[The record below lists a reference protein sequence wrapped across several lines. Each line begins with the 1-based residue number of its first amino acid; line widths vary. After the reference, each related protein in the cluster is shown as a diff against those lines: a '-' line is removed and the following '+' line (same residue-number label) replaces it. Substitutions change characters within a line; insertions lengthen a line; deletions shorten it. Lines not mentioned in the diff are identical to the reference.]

1 MTSDLPT
8 NRLLVAVSI
17 AYAVT
22 GLVLLFVPEV
32 ILSRSAPEMPPVGLW
47 ISGMF
52 GGALFAFALL
62 NWFQRHTMMGGIFGR
77 PLLMANLMMMTN
89 IAFSSLRMWRSEHD
103 VVYAIGGVIGAAFL
117 AAFGRLLFVQPAGV
131 GQAPGGDSNHN

>member
-1 MTSDLPT
+1 MTSDLPI
-8 NRLLVAVSI
+8 NRLLVAVSV

-22 GLVLLFVPEV
+22 GLALLFVPEV
-32 ILSRSAPEMPPVGLW
+32 VLSRSALAMPPVGLW
-47 ISGMF
+47 ITGMF

-62 NWFQRHTMMGGIFGR
+62 NWFQRHTVMGGIFGR

-103 VVYAIGGVIGAAFL
+103 VVYAIGGVIGAAFMV
-117 AAFGRLLFVQPAGV
+117 AFGRLLFVQ
-131 GQAPGGDSNHN
+131 AP

>member
-1 MTSDLPT
+1 MTSALPI
-8 NRLLVAVSI
+8 NRLLVVVSV
-17 AYAVT
+17 AYAAT

-32 ILSRSAPEMPPVGLW
+32 ILARSAPAMPPLALW
-47 ISGMF
+47 ITGML

-117 AAFGRLLFVQPAGV
+117 VAFGRLLVVQPPGV
-131 GQAPGGDSNHN
+131 R